1 MEGTKTVTLEN
12 LIPNPSF
19 ESTSSW
25 SGLTRSTTYSR
36 YGSYSSRLGST
47 AGTGTYINTVKPT
60 KAPVQG
66 HKYYGRHSIK
76 TDGAVTAGDDR
87 FELFAGDGA
96 GLNFVF
102 GRNSGNHQ
110 DWHMESALIP
120 LTTLASAAS
129 NYSIRNFTVN
139 ASNYVYCDGLML
151 IDLTAAFGAG
161 NEPDKE
167 WCDRSIPF
175 FEGSLVLSIYSLDVA
190 IISGAYFTVNPVN
203 INQNTVLRVSIGT
216 GEVYSTPPVYYC
228 GEFYSGEV

>member
-19 ESTSSW
+19 ESTASW
-25 SGLTRSTTYSR
+25 SGLTRSSTYAR
-36 YGSYSSRLGST
+36 HGAYSSRLGST

-60 KAPVQG
+60 KAPIQG

-76 TDGAVTAGDDR
+76 TEGSVTAGDDR
-87 FELFAGDGA
+87 FELYAGDGA
-96 GLNFVF
+96 GLSFVF
-102 GRNSGNHQ
+102 GHNSGNHPE
-110 DWHMESALIP
+110 WYMESALLT
-120 LTTLASAAS
+120 LTTLSAAAA

-151 IDLTAAFGAG
+151 IDLTTAFGAG

-175 FEGSLVLSIYSLDVA
+175 FEGSLTVSLYSLDVA
-190 IISGAYFTVNPVN
+190 VISGAYFTVNPVD
-203 INQNTVLRVSIGT
+203 INQQTVLRVSIGT
-216 GEVYSTPPVYYC
+216 AEEYSTPPVYYS